1 MRLTQFTDYAIRV
14 LIHAALNE
22 GQNSTVSAIATGYG
36 ISRNHLLKVVKDLAK
51 LGYIETTR
59 GKHGGV
65 RLARRA
71 TDIRL
76 GQLVMETEG
85 DMALVECLGP
95 NNRCPI
101 TGKCGGTGVLEEA
114 LAAFIATLDRYTLA
128 DILQRQDPMRA
139 VLGIRQQS

>member
-22 GQNSTVSAIATGYG
+22 GANSTVNAIATGYG
-36 ISRNHLLKVVKDLAK
+36 ISRNHLLKVVKDLAR

-65 RLARRA
+65 RLARPA
-71 TDIRL
+71 KDVRL
-76 GQLVMETEG
+76 GQLVRQTEG

-95 NNRCPI
+95 DNRCPI
-101 TGKCGGTGVLEEA
+101 TGKCGATGVLDEA
-114 LAAFIATLDRYTLA
+114 RAAFIATLDRYTLA
-128 DILQRQDPMRA
+128 DIVQQKDPLRA
-139 VLGIRQQS
+139 VLGIRRPS